1 MSEPYDVAAIGN
13 AIVDLIHPVSDAFL
27 LQHQIAK
34 AVMTLVDEFRA
45 AQLVAA
51 LRDATQMSGGS
62 AANTMAGLASFG
74 AKGHFTGK
82 VKDDGLGRAFA
93 DDLQRMGVTFTT
105 AKAGSGPS
113 TACCVI
119 AVTPDGQRSMSTYL
133 GACRELTP
141 SDIDTSAIA
150 KAGILYIEGY
160 LWDAETSKA
169 AIRKAIAA
177 AKRAGAKV
185 AFTLSDPFCVGR
197 FRNEF
202 LHLMQDDVDIL
213 FANEEE
219 AKALYEV
226 ADFDDALQAARD
238 WRGLAA
244 LTRSAKGCV
253 IASETGEVHVI
264 DAEPVQKVVDTT
276 GAGDQFAAGF
286 LFGYSRGKDL
296 RACGRLGAIAA
307 AEIISHYGA
316 RPECSLSALASA
328 VGIG

>member
-1 MSEPYDVAAIGN
+1 
-13 AIVDLIHPVSDAFL
+13 
-27 LQHQIAK
+27 
-34 AVMTLVDEFRA
+34 
-45 AQLVAA
+45 
-51 LRDATQMSGGS
+51 
-62 AANTMAGLASFG
+62 MAGLASFG
-74 AKGHFTGK
+74 AKGHFVGK
-82 VKDDGLGRAFA
+82 VKEDGLGRAFA
-93 DDLQRMGVTFTT
+93 NDMHRMGVTFHT
-105 AKAGSGPS
+105 AKAKDGPS

-141 SDIDTSAIA
+141 SDIDAAAISG
-150 KAGILYIEGY
+150 AGILYIEGY
-160 LWDAETSKA
+160 LWDAEASKA

-177 AKRAGAKV
+177 AKKAGRKV

-197 FRNEF
+197 FRDEF
-202 LHLMQDDVDIL
+202 LHLMRDDVDIL

-226 ADFDDALQAARD
+226 VSFDDALQAARD

-253 IASETGEVHVI
+253 IASESGEVHVL
-264 DAEPVQKVVDTT
+264 DAEPVEKVVDTT

-286 LFGYSRGKDL
+286 LHGYSRGRDL

-307 AEIISHYGA
+307 AEVISHYGA
-316 RPECSLSALASA
+316 RPERQLAALAA
-328 VGIG
+328 EAGFD